1 MKAMNR
7 AGAFLA
13 IAVMALAGCSATLKV
28 SSDYNP
34 EVDFKKLRTFAWL
47 PSPPAKDS
55 DPRAASGLLAGRVQ
69 RAAIADLTAKGFVN
83 VAPSASPDFYVTYH
97 AAIDKKMSVRSTPT
111 TYGGY
116 GYGYGYRGWWAPMPP
131 MTSGVSVQQY
141 ELGTLI
147 IDIVDRERDDLVWRG
162 SGQAKLS
169 KKDRRTSSERD
180 VFVAD
185 AVKKIL
191 ATFPPAGPKG

>member
-1 MKAMNR
+1 MNR

-13 IAVMALAGCSATLKV
+13 VAVMALTGCTAALKV

-34 EVDFKKLRTFAWL
+34 EVDFGKLRTFAWL
-47 PSPPAKDS
+47 PSPPTKDG
-55 DPRAASGLLAGRVQ
+55 DPRTNSTLLAGRVR
-69 RAAIADLTAKGFVN
+69 RAAVADLKAKGFAE
-83 VAPSASPDFYVTYH
+83 VAPAASPDFYVTYH
-97 AAIDKKMSVRSTPT
+97 AAIDEKMNVRSTPT

-131 MTSGVSVQQY
+131 VVSSGVSVQHY

-169 KKDRRTSSERD
+169 KKDQRTSGERD
-180 VFVAD
+180 VFIAD
-185 AVKKIL
+185 AVRKIL
-191 ATFPPAGPKG
+191 ATFPPASAKAG